1 MRLSDEDFE
10 TLKIE
15 LASLLARFPS
25 DGAFLLA
32 VYKKHMSVQPRETT
46 AHLVYKMSV
55 MADVCS
61 FIMQEEI
68 EGTIELSGQW
78 VGRVRQKFDPSEFE

>member
-25 DGAFLLA
+25 DGRFLLSI
-32 VYKKHMSVQPRETT
+32 YKEYMSVQPRETT

-55 MADVCS
+55 MADLCS
-61 FIMQEEI
+61 FIIEEEI
-68 EGTIELSGQW
+68 EGTVELNGRW
-78 VGRVRQKFDPSEFE
+78 IARVRQKFDPSEFE